1 MLQLNKPHW
10 TQFSLAWVWLTCKRA
25 TTTTKQCMKGFWP
38 FGIIKAVHTYQP
50 TRTDNV
56 LSICSS
62 GNGSITTSALGG
74 RPRRSLDLKRN
85 TASQTLRPFQ
95 QPTRPRPEP
104 QPSRTSSPTASGHSR
119 GPHGKQPGAQHRQPR
134 QGSHRQPEKSRM
146 PAARSRSAVAG
157 QAGQTQVQPTWGQ
170 QPSGGLPDL
179 LFKLD
184 ADPAGQ
190 VFGLASPPGGQAGP
204 SAQQTAVQSGWQPS
218 GNQPVSVHPAV
229 APFGAQGAS
238 LQAGASDD
246 FKHRREYQEQHRR
259 RQQDPTPAALAKLQE
274 KVSSSPSTAPT
285 LRRSDLTPE
294 MQRDFHARMG
304 QPNACE
310 TSQSP
315 GRNIITGSSNASAA
329 AEKARQR
336 EYASQGGSK
345 RVSSEAASAP
355 AEPASP
361 LAAPHSPAPAG
372 LMNKEAFRSSPQQP
386 ESDRHASA
394 DHQGHPGEAAEASGS
409 RAASLQSPAQH
420 VPVDMSQHMP
430 WETDP
435 HRSLT
440 VSLMP
445 YQQSQE
451 QARFMRDNPG
461 AVSTLPEGGVSTE
474 ALLSEVLAGTPI
486 FADSNTTHS
495 SSSAPPAVEP
505 PAFCSNATR
514 DAPATSTADVQ
525 SLQAASAEAQ
535 EGPDSSSEASSAANG
550 VGVAPSPG
558 PTTETSLTSAAP
570 TPVRSSSAG
579 HILAP
584 GAAQPGPP
592 GQISSPLGYAPVGGG
607 SPASG
612 DLAGGSLSGPS
623 GRPGLT
629 AAAASTH
636 AGLDAASSPQ
646 VEHLSHPEPSAAL
659 SIACRPVMLGD
670 DSSAGPKWN
679 PLADDRP
686 SLSAG
691 QCQTSPDICTILR
704 MRLCCAACAF

>member
-1 MLQLNKPHW
+1 MCQLIW
-10 TQFSLAWVWLTCKRA
+10 TDSSLV
-25 TTTTKQCMKGFWP
+25 
-38 FGIIKAVHTYQP
+38 
-50 TRTDNV
+50 
-56 LSICSS
+56 ICSS
-62 GNGSITTSALGG
+62 GSITTSALGG
-74 RPRRSLDLKRN
+74 RPRRSLDVKRN

-119 GPHGKQPGAQHRQPR
+119 GPHGKQPGAQHGQPR
-134 QGSHRQPEKSRM
+134 QGSHRQPEKSRV

-179 LFKLD
+179 LFKLE
-184 ADPAGQ
+184 ADPGGQ

-204 SAQQTAVQSGWQPS
+204 SIPQTAVQSGWQPS

-229 APFGAQGAS
+229 APFVAQGAS
-238 LQAGASDD
+238 LQAGVSND

-259 RQQDPTPAALAKLQE
+259 RQQDPTPAALAKLHE

-285 LRRSDLTPE
+285 LRRSDLSPE
-294 MQRDFHARMG
+294 MQVDFHARMG
-304 QPNACE
+304 QPNASE

-315 GRNIITGSSNASAA
+315 GRDIITASSNASAA
-329 AEKARQR
+329 AAKARQR
-336 EYASQGGSK
+336 EYASQGGSN
-345 RVSSEAASAP
+345 RLSSEAASAS

-361 LAAPHSPAPAG
+361 LAAPHSPAPTG
-372 LMNKEAFRSSPQQP
+372 LVNNEAFKSLPAQP
-386 ESDRHASA
+386 DSNRHASA
-394 DHQGHPGEAAEASGS
+394 DYQGHPGEAADASGS
-409 RAASLQSPAQH
+409 MAASSQSPAQH

-505 PAFCSNATR
+505 PAFSSRDATR
-514 DAPATSTADVQ
+514 DAPATSTADVRT
-525 SLQAASAEAQ
+525 LQAASAEAQ
-535 EGPDSSSEASSAANG
+535 EGPDFSSEASSATNG
-550 VGVAPSPG
+550 VGLAPNPG

-584 GAAQPGPP
+584 GAAQPGPA
-592 GQISSPLGYAPVGGG
+592 GQINSPLGNTPVGGG

-646 VEHLSHPEPSAAL
+646 VEHLSQLEPS
-659 SIACRPVMLGD
+659 C
-670 DSSAGPKWN
+670 SAFN
-679 PLADDRP
+679 CL
-686 SLSAG
+686 
-691 QCQTSPDICTILR
+691 QTSH
-704 MRLCCAACAF
+704 AW